1 MNAAA
6 ATITAGR
13 QSIPPRKSSKITAD
27 VKVRLMLGSEQI
39 ASVEAIANRGFGIH
53 RPSRISLRPC
63 DEIIASVWRRRDSF
77 LQEPY

>member
-27 VKVRLMLGSEQI
+27 VKVRLI
-39 ASVEAIANRGFGIH
+39 AWQRADRF
-53 RPSRISLRPC
+53 C
-63 DEIIASVWRRRDSF
+63 
-77 LQEPY
+77 